1 MEYPGIIKLK
11 GRTVVMLSRE
21 GCPFCANSVPI
32 MKQLSREIPNI
43 NWYILDLGRDPKKAG
58 WFTGQLEI
66 DGVPTFVVLDG
77 RKIID
82 VGVGAQTYAQLR
94 KMAMRL

>member
-21 GCPFCANSVPI
+21 GCPFCANSVPM
-32 MKQLSREIPNI
+32 MKQLSLEIPNI
-43 NWYILDLGRDPKKAG
+43 NWYILDLGRATKKAG

-66 DGVPTFVVLDG
+66 EGVPTFVVLDG

-82 VGVGAQTYAQLR
+82 VGVGTQTYVQLR